1 MLLNDKGDSPKP
13 ELKVKFRP
21 MPGKIVCQVVG
32 ETGTYGSGLILK
44 PATRV
49 NPRTTAKI
57 VAVYEPFLL
66 DPSNEDSQTESYLKV
81 DDIVIFGLHSGI
93 EVEYGSEK
101 VIILREQEILCI
113 VEASA
118 EAIAQ
123 TGVAPGAFDDLEE
136 D

>member
-1 MLLNDKGDSPKP
+1 MLLNEQGDTPKQ

-32 ETGTYGSGLILK
+32 ERDTYGSGLILK

-66 DPSNEDSQTESYLKV
+66 DPSNEDSETESYLKKG
-81 DDIVIFGLHSGI
+81 DTVIFGLHSGI

-113 VEASA
+113 VEAS
-118 EAIAQ
+118 EDTIAQ
-123 TGVAPGAFDDLEE
+123 TGVAAGAFDDLEE
-136 D
+136 